1 MPLTHHE
8 HGSIKGVF
16 FDFDGTILDSF
27 SSQFKAYQAT
37 FRRFKIQITKKEFL
51 RNYSPNW
58 LKTYE
63 AFGLSEH
70 LWKDAD
76 EYWLKEVAR
85 FPSRFFP
92 RAKRML
98 LNLRKSYCVGLVT
111 SGSKQRVFN
120 DLRNNKAS
128 SLFDVIVT
136 GDDVRRRKPHPEG
149 LLKALKSLKI
159 ERNRAIY
166 VGDAFE
172 DLQMARAAH
181 VHFVGIQSLFT
192 TGLPSA
198 LPSVGDI
205 TKLFKKM

>member
-1 MPLTHHE
+1 MTLARRE
-8 HGSIKGVF
+8 HGKITGVL
-16 FDFDGTILDSF
+16 FDFDGTILNSF

-37 FRRFKIQITKKEFL
+37 FRRFKIQITRNEFL

-76 EYWLKEVAR
+76 RYWLKEVSR
-85 FPSRFFP
+85 IPSRFFP
-92 RAKRML
+92 RVKTML
-98 LNLRKSYCVGLVT
+98 LNLRKSYRVGLVT
-111 SGSKQRVFN
+111 SGSKQRVLN
-120 DLRNNKAS
+120 DLRDNKAS

-136 GDDVRRRKPHPEG
+136 GDDVQRRKPHPEG
-149 LLKALKSLKI
+149 LLKALESLNI
-159 ERNRAIY
+159 ESNQAIY

-172 DLQMARAAH
+172 DMQMARAAH
-181 VHFVGIQSLFT
+181 VRFIGIQSLFAT
-192 TGLPSA
+192 DLPSA

-205 TKLFKKM
+205 TKLLRKM